1 MESGQ
6 YWDLEANK
14 ELPPMFGDAWSVTNG
29 EALDRL
35 EGALTAEASY
45 AAWEDSALRALI
57 DEAAVTIDIDARAAI
72 YSQIQREMYDNPPF
86 IYLYY
91 PNVFEAIN
99 SAVQN
104 YTPRPAENYWLKAV
118 FLAEDN

>member
-14 ELPPMFGDAWSVTNG
+14 ELPPLFADAWSVTNG
-29 EALDRL
+29 EALERL
-35 EGALTAEASY
+35 QGSLYAEASY
-45 AAWEDSALRALI
+45 AAWEDPDLRALI
-57 DEAAVTIDIDARAAI
+57 DEAAVTIDVDSRAAV
-72 YSQIQREMYDNPPF
+72 YGQIQQLMYDNPPF

-104 YTPRPAENYWLKAV
+104 YTPRPAEDYWLKGV
-118 FLAEDN
+118 FIAQEN